1 MAVSLFSLKKN
12 PTSKLSSLVDP
23 TKFGAVFSATKSPP
37 LKSEISKKAIETK
50 EIKELSYIRRSLET
64 LVSLEKRHYEL
75 LTDSIKDFVLSEEKR
90 QAKEEENLQEKPQ
103 NKVKSNDGIQKP
115 VIKQGAKLLDG
126 IGNFFKGL
134 IKTFIAYKILQWV
147 GNPENT
153 KKIQDFVNLFGNIFK
168 FLNAIIGF
176 GVDRL
181 LSGFSKLINGDGVSK
196 VFGFLEAV
204 TGFFTLKWLLNPTK
218 IISDIKMIGNLFTQV
233 IPNAINGVIN
243 FFTNLIP
250 TAVSAAADEA
260 LGQAGKQISGGA
272 SDAAKGA
279 GIADDGANAATKG
292 VTAAAKGVDAAKG
305 MGAAAKGGAKVT
317 GKSILKALPVIGAVS
332 SAFFAAD
339 RISKGDWLGAGG
351 EVLSGVA
358 GLLPGWGTVASL
370 GIDAALIGRDIAK
383 DQGIP
388 MLANGGIVTKPTEAI
403 VGEAGPEA
411 ILPLDKLGSF
421 GIDGF
426 KAATNKVI
434 PKFMTLLT
442 LPFKIIG
449 AGILA
454 LISSTVGKIP
464 GIGQFIKPLIS
475 NIASGFGLPPG
486 LVSGMTG
493 FVGGVGEMVTSGM
506 GDVAELFGK
515 QEININQQKGEDFN
529 ASRDTTVKGL
539 LGNILGALISKQQKT
554 APATTPHGPPA
565 TPAPAAPAGS
575 PAAPSAAPAMSPI
588 FDRSSTSGAVPGQG
602 IGDKIPA
609 LLEPNEYVLN
619 KNAVNGMGGPKV
631 LDQINYGLYPR
642 FGTGGPT
649 NSAKKFLKLGE
660 GWVPVPEDSK
670 NIHLG
675 RRMSGKHG
683 GTDIP
688 MPVGTPLLAPFDGTV
703 KENGKNPGGWGNF
716 MVIKSTS
723 GAYSLFGHVSQYVK
737 KQGERV
743 SAGEQVALSGHQHG
757 GGRSSGPH
765 LHWEI
770 GSSWNGTMGGKI
782 DPITWSS
789 GKAIPSVSGQTTS
802 TATDAHSPSE
812 NTSPEITAEMAA
824 SATESLGKLFKM
836 LNAPSANQELTST
849 PKPATPPKITQTVS
863 QSSGN
868 LQRVQKENLQLQS
881 QSRNQSKTGGNVIT
895 LGQPNKTITQTT
907 SQPMTAALGNTT
919 PPNPL
924 INYPIAP

>member
-1 MAVSLFSLKKN
+1 MAERQAQTSMQSFAESLRSRRLSPVNPSAITGGRPIRLSGNIIAKK
-12 PTSKLSSLVDP
+12 
-23 TKFGAVFSATKSPP
+23 
-37 LKSEISKKAIETK
+37 EIEELGQIRKTLGTLLAIE
-50 EIKELSYIRRSLET
+50 
-64 LVSLEKRHYEL
+64 KRYYSFL
-75 LTDSIKDFVLSEEKR
+75 GDRILNF
-90 QAKEEENLQEKPQ
+90 AKEEQRRKSRERERLQEEGRGRSGK
-103 NKVKSNDGIQKP
+103 KSNANSIVEK
-115 VIKQGAKLLDG
+115 AKSDISM
-126 IGNFFKGL
+126 IGEFFKNLLKFFVG
-134 IKTFIAYKILQWV
+134 YKVLQWAS
-147 GNPENT
+147 NPANS
-153 KKIQDFVNLFGNIFK
+153 KKIQDFVTLFTKIFK
-168 FLNAIIGF
+168 FISAVTEF
-176 GVDRL
+176 GVDVL
-181 LSGFSKLINGDGVSK
+181 MKTITVTSKVINGVFDFVGKVAEFFSFRWIGGGV
-196 VFGFLEAV
+196 E
-204 TGFFTLKWLLNPTK
+204 WLLKT
-218 IISDIKMIGNLFTQV
+218 IEDVTSVFAS
-233 IPNAINGVIN
+233 IPNAISLTVK
-243 FFTNLIP
+243 FLTNLLP
-250 TAVSAAADEA
+250 NFLESVLTNGLLGGQKE
-260 LGQAGKQISGGA
+260 LQGQAEQSVDTKKPVESPAETSAESDKTGQGDLGEKAKESLSNIGKNIL
-272 SDAAKGA
+272 KTLFP
-279 GIADDGANAATKG
+279 GIDIATNI
-292 VTAAAKGVDAAKG
+292 
-305 MGAAAKGGAKVT
+305 GAKIGGSVKSLFT
-317 GKSILKALPVIGAVS
+317 GSKSQEELP
-332 SAFFAAD
+332 
-339 RISKGDWLGAGG
+339 KL
-351 EVLSGVA
+351 
-358 GLLPGWGTVASL
+358 
-370 GIDAALIGRDIAK
+370 AK
-383 DQGIP
+383 
-388 MLANGGIVTKPTEAI
+388 GGIVTKPTEAI

-464 GIGQFIKPLIS
+464 GIGQFIKPLVS

-515 QEININQQKGEDFN
+515 KDININQQKGEDFN

-554 APATTPHGPPA
+554 APATTPPGPPATPAPAPAA

-602 IGDKIPA
+602 AGDKIPA

-824 SATESLGKLFKM
+824 SAAESLGKLFKM

-849 PKPATPPKITQTVS
+849 PKSATLPKITQTVS
-863 QSSGN
+863 QSSAN

>member
-1 MAVSLFSLKKN
+1 
-12 PTSKLSSLVDP
+12 
-23 TKFGAVFSATKSPP
+23 
-37 LKSEISKKAIETK
+37 
-50 EIKELSYIRRSLET
+50 
-64 LVSLEKRHYEL
+64 
-75 LTDSIKDFVLSEEKR
+75 
-90 QAKEEENLQEKPQ
+90 
-103 NKVKSNDGIQKP
+103 
-115 VIKQGAKLLDG
+115 
-126 IGNFFKGL
+126 
-134 IKTFIAYKILQWV
+134 
-147 GNPENT
+147 
-153 KKIQDFVNLFGNIFK
+153 
-168 FLNAIIGF
+168 
-176 GVDRL
+176 
-181 LSGFSKLINGDGVSK
+181 
-196 VFGFLEAV
+196 
-204 TGFFTLKWLLNPTK
+204 
-218 IISDIKMIGNLFTQV
+218 
-233 IPNAINGVIN
+233 
-243 FFTNLIP
+243 
-250 TAVSAAADEA
+250 
-260 LGQAGKQISGGA
+260 
-272 SDAAKGA
+272 
-279 GIADDGANAATKG
+279 
-292 VTAAAKGVDAAKG
+292 
-305 MGAAAKGGAKVT
+305 
-317 GKSILKALPVIGAVS
+317 
-332 SAFFAAD
+332 
-339 RISKGDWLGAGG
+339 
-351 EVLSGVA
+351 
-358 GLLPGWGTVASL
+358 
-370 GIDAALIGRDIAK
+370 
-383 DQGIP
+383 
-388 MLANGGIVTKPTEAI
+388 
-403 VGEAGPEA
+403 
-411 ILPLDKLGSF
+411 
-421 GIDGF
+421 
-426 KAATNKVI
+426 
-434 PKFMTLLT
+434 
-442 LPFKIIG
+442 
-449 AGILA
+449 
-454 LISSTVGKIP
+454 
-464 GIGQFIKPLIS
+464 
-475 NIASGFGLPPG
+475 
-486 LVSGMTG
+486 MTG

-529 ASRDTTVKGL
+529 VSRDTTVKGL

-554 APATTPHGPPA
+554 APATTPPGPPATPAPAPAA

-588 FDRSSTSGAVPGQG
+588 FDRFSTSGAVPGQG

-824 SATESLGKLFKM
+824 SAAESLGKLFKM

>member
-1 MAVSLFSLKKN
+1 MAERQTQTSMQSFAESLRSRRLSPVNPSAITGGRPIRLSGNIIAKK
-12 PTSKLSSLVDP
+12 
-23 TKFGAVFSATKSPP
+23 
-37 LKSEISKKAIETK
+37 EIDELGQIRKTLGTLLAIE
-50 EIKELSYIRRSLET
+50 
-64 LVSLEKRHYEL
+64 KRYYSFL
-75 LTDSIKDFVLSEEKR
+75 GDRILNF
-90 QAKEEENLQEKPQ
+90 AKEEQRRKSRERERLQEEGRVRSGK
-103 NKVKSNDGIQKP
+103 KSNANPIVEKAKSDLSMI
-115 VIKQGAKLLDG
+115 GA
-126 IGNFFKGL
+126 FFKNLLKFFVG
-134 IKTFIAYKILQWV
+134 YKVLQWAA
-147 GNPENT
+147 NPANS
-153 KKIQDFVNLFGNIFK
+153 KKIQDFVTLFTKIFK
-168 FLNAIIGF
+168 FISAVTEF
-176 GVDRL
+176 GVDVL
-181 LSGFSKLINGDGVSK
+181 MKTITVTSKVINGVFDFVGKVAEFFSFRWIGGGV
-196 VFGFLEAV
+196 E
-204 TGFFTLKWLLNPTK
+204 WLLKT
-218 IISDIKMIGNLFTQV
+218 IEDVTSIFAS
-233 IPNAINGVIN
+233 IPNAISLTVK
-243 FFTNLIP
+243 FLTNLLP
-250 TAVSAAADEA
+250 NFLESVLTNGLLGGQKE
-260 LGQAGKQISGGA
+260 LQGQAEQS
-272 SDAAKGA
+272 
-279 GIADDGANAATKG
+279 
-292 VTAAAKGVDAAKG
+292 VDAKKPVESPTETSAESDKTGQGDLGEKAKESLSNIG
-305 MGAAAKGGAKVT
+305 KNILKTLFPGIDIATNIGAKIGGSVKSLFT
-317 GKSILKALPVIGAVS
+317 GSKSQEELP
-332 SAFFAAD
+332 
-339 RISKGDWLGAGG
+339 KL
-351 EVLSGVA
+351 
-358 GLLPGWGTVASL
+358 
-370 GIDAALIGRDIAK
+370 AK
-383 DQGIP
+383 
-388 MLANGGIVTKPTEAI
+388 GGIVTKPTEAI

-529 ASRDTTVKGL
+529 VSRDTTVKGL

-554 APATTPHGPPA
+554 APATTPPGPPATPAPAPAA

-588 FDRSSTSGAVPGQG
+588 FDRFSTSGAVPGQG

-824 SATESLGKLFKM
+824 SAAESLGKLFKM